1 MINFRYHLVS
11 LIAVFLALAVG
22 VVLGAGPLQNAIN
35 RQGERDAAATT
46 QAELEAA
53 LAVAVK
59 ASDQGESFA
68 GAVSDQVIPGT
79 LEGAKVA
86 IVALP
91 GVSEADL
98 EGLLATLDT
107 AGANV
112 EGTVWVTEAMVSQ
125 DQNTYRETL
134 ASPISAHLTA
144 RPLDGSAANVLATGL
159 VEVLTGTGT
168 EIGLIKEIIADE
180 AMPLVEADS
189 FPAEPVDVL
198 VLAGPATSSN
208 VAASDAAAVS
218 EAGEDEVGAEEQSG
232 NTAVGG
238 SATELP
244 PMTRD
249 AWVALAT
256 AIHLGTGSSV
266 AVGQAATPD
275 DLIAVLRANEVAIS
289 TVDQGGSQMAALNTA
304 LVLAT
309 GADGAYGQQEGASKV
324 LAPLP

>member
-35 RQGERDAAATT
+35 RQGEKDAAATT

-53 LAVAVK
+53 LAVAVE
-59 ASDQGESFA
+59 ASGEGEAFA
-68 GAVSDQVIPGT
+68 SAVSDQVLPGT
-79 LEGAKVA
+79 LEGAEVA

-91 GVSEADL
+91 GVNETDL
-98 EGLLATLDT
+98 EGLVAALET
-107 AGANV
+107 AGAKV

-144 RPLDGSAANVLATGL
+144 RPVDGSAANVLATGL

-168 EIGLIKEIIADE
+168 EVGLIKEIIADE

-189 FPAEPVDVL
+189 FPDEPVEVL
-198 VLAGPATSSN
+198 ILAGPAVSDRGEGASGSGAD
-208 VAASDAAAVS
+208 VAD
-218 EAGEDEVGAEEQSG
+218 QSG
-232 NTAVGG
+232 DQ
-238 SATELP
+238 SAPVSGTELP

-256 AIHLGTGSSV
+256 AIQLGAGTSV
-266 AVGQAATPD
+266 AVGQAANPT
-275 DLIAVLRANEVAIS
+275 DLISVLRTSEVAIT
-289 TVDQGGSQMAALNTA
+289 TVDQGGSQMAALNVTLA
-304 LVLAT
+304 LAG
-309 GADGAYGQQEGASKV
+309 GAEGAFGQQEGATKV